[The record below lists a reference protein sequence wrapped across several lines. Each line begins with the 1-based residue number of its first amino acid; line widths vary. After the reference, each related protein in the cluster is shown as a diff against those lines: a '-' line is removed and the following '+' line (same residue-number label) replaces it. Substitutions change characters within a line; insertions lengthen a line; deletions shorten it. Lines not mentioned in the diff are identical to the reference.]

1 LSGALAV
8 VIVIGVIVALWVGLG
23 VISRT
28 IDRGV
33 ELLGWAIGSAFR
45 PSTSPA
51 PARPQGELTL
61 TMSGQDVCG
70 RLASAGTLDPANHCL
85 TTSSGVLVQVLATS
99 GSARLECRWD
109 QAVPEKPTQ
118 IMGDVLRAVR
128 RVDPGAQVLL

>member
-1 LSGALAV
+1 LGGALAV

-23 VISRT
+23 VISTT

-33 ELLGWAIGSAFR
+33 EFLGWAIGSAFR
-45 PSTSPA
+45 PGPSPA
-51 PARPQGELTL
+51 SARPQGELAL
-61 TMSGQDVCG
+61 TMSGEAVCG
-70 RLASAGTLDPANHCL
+70 RLASAGALDPSNHCL
-85 TTSSGVLVQVLATS
+85 TTSSGVFVQVLATS

-109 QAVPEKPTQ
+109 QAVAEKPTQ